1 MTFLSSKEI
10 YKRNCELIAE
20 EFTKG
25 NEYIVEEIVMD
36 TIGSYRYKVKL
47 KHIDT
52 VILVSYNNETRR
64 YEGYVQCNHPD
75 FHQTYNIESEITMEV
90 YNFIQS
96 KVEMITSI
104 LIYYKD

>member
-25 NEYIVEEIVMD
+25 IYTVEEREMQ
-36 TIGSYRYKVKL
+36 TIGSYRYKVNL

-52 VILVSYNNETRR
+52 VILVNYNNKTYK

-90 YNFIQS
+90 YKFIQS

>member
-10 YKRNCELIAE
+10 YKRNCELIAK

-25 NEYIVEEIVMD
+25 NEYIIEERVME
-36 TIGSYRYKVKL
+36 TIGSYGYKVKL
-47 KHIDT
+47 KHIDA
-52 VILVSYNNETRR
+52 VILVNYNNETYK
-64 YEGYVQCNHPD
+64 YEGYVQCNHPE
-75 FHQTYNIESEITMEV
+75 FHQTFDIESEITMEI
-90 YNFIQS
+90 YDFIQS